1 MILEPP
7 LAPGV
12 KATLTCWFPGVPV
25 TPVGAAGTVGI
36 ATPLDW
42 LLGWLVPVLLV
53 AVIVNVYVDPGVKVV
68 NVIGLTV
75 PLIVTPPGLA
85 VTV

>member
-1 MILEPP
+1 MFEPP
-7 LAPGV
+7 LDPGV
-12 KATLTCWFPGVPV
+12 KVTVTCWFPAAAD
-25 TPVGAAGTVGI
+25 TPVGGAGTLGI
-36 ATPLDW
+36 VTELDW

-53 AVIVNVYVDPGVKVV
+53 AVIVNVYVDPGVRPV

-75 PLIVTPPGLA
+75 PLIVAPPGAA

>member
-1 MILEPP
+1 
-7 LAPGV
+7 
-12 KATLTCWFPGVPV
+12 
-25 TPVGAAGTVGI
+25 
-36 ATPLDW
+36 

-75 PLIVTPPGLA
+75 PLTVTPPGLA